1 MIELTDIRN
10 AARRLDG
17 VANRTPL
24 LTSTALDEAVGAHLF
39 LKAENLQRGGAFKFR
54 GAFNKISTLSQEEL
68 GRGVTTFSSGNH
80 AQAVALAARIAGT
93 TATILMPE
101 DAPEVKLAATRGYG
115 AEVIPYDRYKENR
128 TELGNRL
135 AEERGLTLIHPYD
148 DPAIMAGQ
156 GTVALEMLE
165 EVPDLDV
172 LVVPVG
178 GGGLISGCAT
188 VVRSLSKS
196 TSVIGV
202 EPEAGD
208 DTKRS
213 LQAGHRVSIDVPRTI
228 ADGQQVETPGEITF
242 EVIKDK
248 VDDIVL
254 VSDAEIVGAM
264 AFLFERMKTVAEPS
278 GAAALAAI
286 LAGKVG
292 LAGKRD
298 ARQKVG
304 VVVSGGNLG
313 IDRFL
318 TLFA

>member
-1 MIELTDIRN
+1 MIGLEDVRG

-24 LTSTALDEAVGAHLF
+24 LTSRALNEAVGADLF

-80 AQAVALAARIAGT
+80 AQAVALAARITGT

-115 AEVIPYDRYKENR
+115 AEVITYNRYRENR
-128 TELGNRL
+128 TELGNKL

-148 DPAIMAGQ
+148 DPLIMAGQ

-165 EVPDLDV
+165 EVPDLDI

-188 VVRSLSKS
+188 VVRSLATS

-228 ADGQQVETPGEITF
+228 ADGQQVETPGKITF

-254 VSDAEIVGAM
+254 VSDAEIVGAI

-286 LAGKVG
+286 LARKLDV
-292 LAGKRD
+292 AG
-298 ARQKVG
+298 KVG
-304 VVVSGGNLG
+304 VVVSGGNVG
-313 IDRFL
+313 IERFL
-318 TLFA
+318 SLLS